1 MKLSVNWLNELVA
14 IDVPLDRL
22 IKDIGLRSVEVNTCK
37 PLVRATGLTVGKVLT
52 KIKHPEADKLS
63 VCTVDVGD
71 ETLQIVC
78 GAPNVAAGQTV
89 IVAKNG
95 ALLPGD
101 FAIKKATI
109 RGIESNGMICSLEE
123 LGIDKK
129 YHGED
134 GIHVLP
140 DAIKAG
146 SDPLKALAYDDFVL
160 DLELTPNKGYLLSM
174 WGVAY
179 DVAALLQKPV
189 KLPTI
194 AVKSESKQQ
203 NAVKVSSISE
213 KCKSYYARIVDHV
226 TIQES
231 PDWLKARLI
240 AAGIRPIS
248 NVVDVT
254 NYVMLETGQPL
265 HAFDASLLGSS
276 EILVR
281 EAKQGESIQTLDDQ
295 VRVLEEGDLVI
306 TNGQIPVALAGVMG
320 GASTAIHQG
329 TTSILIESAVFD
341 PISIRKTSRR
351 LDLRSES
358 SMRFERGLD
367 PTRTRLA
374 ADRCAMLLE
383 ELAGGITR
391 HGVSAFD
398 KTDHA
403 GPVVTVSLAK
413 IASVVGTT
421 IGKEEVETILQ
432 NLQFPFEIHNETFV
446 VSVPSRRRD
455 VSTDQDLIEEILRLY
470 GFEKVPTTL
479 PLGNPVGR
487 LSKAQQLRR
496 QLARRLSDLGLDEAL
511 TYSLVSKADA
521 VAFDRTN
528 DEVVGLLH
536 PMTEERAVLR
546 HSLLPSLLEAAKYN
560 LSRRVADIALYELGH
575 VYLTSGET
583 EHLSGVLSGEF
594 GGSRWQGS
602 QLPVDFYLVKGLL
615 ESLLQAIRID
625 GVVFEKPQQA
635 LPGLHPGVS
644 AVLKKDGVELGFL
657 GRLHPQSEKRRGLPA
672 TYVFDLSFD
681 ALLKASAKQEL
692 MKELSKYPKVERD
705 IAVVVAEIVQAGDV
719 LQSIR
724 QSAGKA
730 LVDARVFDVFR
741 GEALG
746 EQKKSLAIALSFQDA
761 AKQLEIVEID
771 SLIAKI
777 VSTLNRQ
784 FQAVLRQ

>member
-1 MKLSVNWLNELVA
+1 MKLSVNWLKELVA
-14 IDVPLDRL
+14 IDIPLDRL

-37 PLVRATGLTVGKVLT
+37 PLVRATGLTVGKVLD

-63 VCTVDVGD
+63 VCTVNIGD

-78 GAPNVAAGQTV
+78 GAPNVEAGQTV

-109 RGIESNGMICSLEE
+109 RGVESNGMICSLEE

-140 DAIKAG
+140 DTVQAG
-146 SDPLKALAYDDFVL
+146 SDPLKALSYDDFVL

-189 KLPTI
+189 TLPNI
-194 AVKSESKQQ
+194 DVQFGSKDQ
-203 NAVKVSSISE
+203 NRVKVSSTSG
-213 KCKSYYARIVDHV
+213 KCKSYYARIVDRV

-254 NYVMLETGQPL
+254 NYVMLEMGQPL
-265 HAFDASLLGSS
+265 HAFDADLLGST

-281 EAKQGESIQTLDDQ
+281 EAKQGESIQTLDEQ
-295 VRVLEEGDLVI
+295 KRVLEEGDLVI
-306 TNGQIPVALAGVMG
+306 TNGNIPVALAGVMG
-320 GASTAIHQG
+320 GASTAIHPG

-341 PISIRKTSRR
+341 PISIRRTSRR

-383 ELAGGITR
+383 QLAGGRTR
-391 HGVSAFD
+391 DGIAFFD
-398 KTDHA
+398 ETEHD

-413 IASVVGTT
+413 IASVLGTPVVKDE
-421 IGKEEVETILQ
+421 IASILQ
-432 NLQFPFEIHNETFV
+432 SLQFPFAFQDGSFV

-455 VSTDQDLIEEILRLY
+455 VATDQDLIEEVLRLY

-487 LSKAQQLRR
+487 LSEAQQLRR
-496 QLARRLSDLGLDEAL
+496 KLANRLSDLGLDEAI

-521 VAFDRTN
+521 VSFDQKTE
-528 DEVVGLLH
+528 DPVMLLH
-536 PMTEERAVLR
+536 PMTEERAALR

-560 LSRRVADIALYELGH
+560 LSRKTADIAFYELGH
-575 VYLTSGET
+575 VYRQTFEAERLA
-583 EHLSGVLSGEF
+583 GVLCGEF
-594 GGSRWQGS
+594 GGSAWQGIP
-602 QLPVDFYLVKGLL
+602 QPVDYYLVKGLL
-615 ESLLQAIRID
+615 ESLLHAIRID
-625 GVVFEKPQQA
+625 DVGFEKPLQA

-644 AVLKKDGVELGFL
+644 AVLKKDGVELGFV
-657 GRLHPQSEKRRGLPA
+657 GRLHPQSEKQRGLPP
-672 TYVFDLSFD
+672 TYVFDLSFE
-681 ALLKASAKQEL
+681 ALLSACKKQGV

-705 IAVVVAEIVQAGDV
+705 IAVVVDETILAGDV
-719 LQSIR
+719 LQAIR
-724 QSAGKA
+724 QTAGKT
-730 LVDARVFDVFR
+730 LVEAKVFDVFR
-741 GEALG
+741 GETLG
-746 EQKKSLAIALSFQDA
+746 GAKKSLAIALSFQDS
-761 AKQLEIVEID
+761 AKQLNID
-771 SLIAKI
+771 DIDASIAK
-777 VSTLNRQ
+777 VLAELNRRY
-784 FQAVLRQ
+784 QAVLRQ